1 MDAVDLEVG
10 HRLTHVRL
18 PAPHRE
24 LRSLS
29 RADAK
34 GDRRLVEQ
42 RQGQR
47 FQEESFRALEIGNRN
62 RRHHQGVGQHGLHLI
77 EGG

>member
-1 MDAVDLEVG
+1 VV

-29 RADAK
+29 RAEAK

-47 FQEESFRALEIGNRN
+47 FQEESFRALEMTSSTI
-62 RRHHQGVGQHGLHLI
+62 
-77 EGG
+77 